1 MKLKQRFVTGLVCLM
16 FLTGCSTAILSEL
29 AAPVANFGLGLY
41 NADTYYSKECA
52 WYEEVRLTQDTKQW
66 LLQNNPPEIVSQ
78 DLAQVAK
85 NNDIYKQVC
94 DPKELE
100 DQDPLD

>member
-1 MKLKQRFVTGLVCLM
+1 
-16 FLTGCSTAILSEL
+16 LTGCSTAILSEL

-52 WYEEVRLTQDTKQW
+52 WYEEVKMSQDTKQW
-66 LLQNNPPEIVSQ
+66 LLQNNPPPIVSE

-94 DPKELE
+94 DPKPEE
-100 DQDPLD
+100 E